1 MVNTS
6 NIEKAIK
13 AAASDPKQ
21 KKLSFF
27 INAVAPVGHAA
38 NKSSRKSPDGS
49 PAHTGVPPST
59 PPPAPTPASLPP
71 TAHPTTSAP
80 TTPDSQKIQPMVAPS
95 APVKPVSKAP
105 TKLQRKKARIRA
117 CLKCDPCP
125 CPSNICSSEAGTH
138 IPARDQK
145 EVAYTPFGTFL
156 RRICGLP
163 AIQPTCGLNEQK
175 RLWVCKYCYDH
186 ARYQWSLL
194 KLLKPIAKPIA
205 EEGLQPFFFCARVGG
220 GGSRG
225 RYAIRF

>member
-38 NKSSRKSPDGS
+38 SKSSRKSPDGS

-145 EVAYTPFGTFL
+145 EVAYTSIAHGDVI
-156 RRICGLP
+156 R
-163 AIQPTCGLNEQK
+163 N
-175 RLWVCKYCYDH
+175 
-186 ARYQWSLL
+186 SLQL
-194 KLLKPIAKPIA
+194 
-205 EEGLQPFFFCARVGG
+205 GG
-220 GGSRG
+220 GIAMTKCAMASGSSTSMTCQG
-225 RYAIRF
+225 RLHSTTSRQAL